1 MSNNFFLKHNI
12 PWLGLEIIRVRRRW
26 WRRWRACFSFPL
38 IYDGVI
44 ILACSQVPLSRGQPV
59 SALPALI

>member
-12 PWLGLEIIRVRRRW
+12 PWFGLEIIRARRG
-26 WRRWRACFSFPL
+26 WRRGRACFSFPL

-44 ILACSQVPLSRGQPV
+44 ILACSQVALSRG
-59 SALPALI
+59 